1 MLLHRF
7 WLICMERKQKKKHFL
22 KKNIEK
28 KKKSKIGE
36 LKCTNFPFSILE
48 QISKFK
54 ACKSE
59 RIDVKGMMCLY
70 FCNTVYVN
78 TL

>member
-1 MLLHRF
+1 MLPFRF
-7 WLICMERKQKKKHFL
+7 WLICMERKQKKHFL
-22 KKNIEK
+22 KKKIEK
-28 KKKSKIGE
+28 ESKIGG

-78 TL
+78 AL